1 MHIHI
6 STSQPESIFASKL
19 ATQLSAWGY
28 SNVPLANAT
37 IVVGILTPDNLS
49 HTPTVQTW
57 EHALSTGKRLVL
69 LWANDIDESQLSARL
84 LRLQRI
90 DMRHDDVAGWEHLE
104 AILASQGK
112 IIPETVEATQTGN
125 TVSTQHNTNRA
136 RMLEKVKVFWI
147 DGVLE
152 QSVHGVALIELGIA
166 QDDAQVENPWE
177 TVLRHEAY
185 GDYQLPTSANIADI
199 YRELGNEML
208 ILGNPGS
215 GKTTTLLTLAQGLLE
230 QAESDST
237 QPIPVI
243 FNLSSWADTRKSLAG
258 WLVDE
263 LTSKYQVPRPTAK
276 QWVKANALSLLLD
289 GLDEVDS
296 RFRDECVQAINAFQ
310 VAHPSVPMVVC
321 SRTMDYE
328 ALSNRLRLNGA
339 IVLQPLDDAQVDR
352 YLASLGGKMQGVR
365 SAMAQDTSL
374 RRLADSPLM
383 LSIMTLAFYDLPADD
398 LPVLDNIDAQRD
410 RLFETYTKRM
420 FERRPAET
428 AGMKQGELLH
438 YLRWL
443 AGRMVERK
451 QSVFY
456 IENLQSD
463 WVDGDWSRALYSI
476 LGRLAFGAL
485 GGFFIGVICLLSILL
500 GLGLTGE
507 LNTVDFI
514 DNTRNLVSGVV
525 ATLVITTGLGALVF
539 AIAGVLSLA
548 VDLMPTTF
556 KPLGNY
562 SKRFLATTLV
572 GATLGLLGGV
582 LLYSGVLVVNWIQ
595 DYSEF
600 HRFYYND
607 TTYYHATAYA
617 LWLAGFSL
625 WGIGFG
631 AFGGAVSAIVGT
643 AQNMLTSTREEDAD
657 YSDVLSL
664 YNTPTPST
672 RDWRDMLPQSV
683 GIVSLSVMTGFLTVI
698 MILMAVAIFLQDL
711 TLLTDPFTHH
721 FDETIESSI
730 TIFCGSVLTAL
741 FLIMMTLASRKYRW
755 LNIYVIAGAGIPFFI
770 ASMIGIYDLVESM
783 GNSYGY
789 RPYVIIDMWF
799 WSWSLVAIASG
810 GFIGGLIGRITD
822 DIVSAEALRWSW
834 SWRWTAVGVGATIVF
849 SLFFLSDDLRRLQD
863 WTIEWEQTAQERIE
877 RNEAVIN
884 NNSAELILLRAEYEQ
899 LTTQYT
905 QAGFENA
912 VHDYFLAD
920 FHLMERYPSY
930 WELPACTY
938 NHTVSTYSRYHPQFT
953 QYGNWENYQEFWT
966 AELDDAAGRLSDMG
980 LSDTEMTHIAN
991 TYEKI
996 TVCEDIN
1003 AQVERDSHWNYRRHV
1018 KDGIYEGLLI
1028 NLRIALTIG
1037 LSIVI
1042 GGGVVGGLRKTEMVE
1057 VRTEPN
1063 SGMRRTAITAL
1074 RVLVAFAAVGAS
1086 VGMLVGF
1093 LLWTI
1098 PQADTGWSQTTY
1110 DHVIATSVTTGLA
1123 IGLGLGVLF
1132 GGIDA
1137 VIKHGVLRAFLMRK
1151 GNIPLNYARV
1161 LDAASERILLRKV
1174 GGGYIFIH
1182 RYLLEYFASQETG
1195 KRKRKTQ

>member
-1 MHIHI
+1 
-6 STSQPESIFASKL
+6 
-19 ATQLSAWGY
+19 
-28 SNVPLANAT
+28 
-37 IVVGILTPDNLS
+37 
-49 HTPTVQTW
+49 
-57 EHALSTGKRLVL
+57 
-69 LWANDIDESQLSARL
+69 
-84 LRLQRI
+84 
-90 DMRHDDVAGWEHLE
+90 
-104 AILASQGK
+104 
-112 IIPETVEATQTGN
+112 
-125 TVSTQHNTNRA
+125 NTNRA

-428 AGMKQGELLH
+428 AGMQKGELLH

-514 DNTRNLVSGVV
+514 NNTRNLVSGVV
-525 ATLVITTGLGALVF
+525 ATLGITTGLGALVF

-683 GIVSLSVMTGFLTVI
+683 GIMSLGVMTGFLTVV
-698 MILMAVAIFLQDL
+698 MILMAGAIFLQDV

-834 SWRWTAVGVGATIVF
+834 SWRWTAIGVGATIVF
-849 SLFFLSDDLRRLQD
+849 SLFFLSDDFRKLQD

-953 QYGNWENYQEFWT
+953 QYGNWENYHEFWT

-980 LSDTEMTHIAN
+980 LSDTEMTHIAD

-1003 AQVERDSHWNYRRHV
+1003 AQVERDSHWNYRRHL
-1018 KDGIYEGLLI
+1018 KDGIHEGLLI

-1110 DHVIATSVTTGLA
+1110 DHVIAISVTTGLA